1 MMSKVLNFGSINID
15 ETFEVPH
22 LCQKGETLSSI
33 GYTIRGGGKG
43 SNQSAALGKSGA
55 KVYHAGIVGK
65 DATWV
70 KDLIKDQGVDVTYIK
85 VDEKEANGRALIQVC
100 QKTGDNCIVL
110 YPGTNAKYTAEYA
123 KEVLEHFGP
132 DDWILQQNE
141 ISQGGAIMQVAADKG
156 LSIIFNP
163 APMTPSVIDEFP
175 LDKVDILQ
183 VNETEATT
191 MYQAI
196 TGKVDEPVPE
206 DLVKLIMETYPEMQG
221 IVMTL
226 GGDGVL
232 ACFRHKGQCQEFKI
246 PVAKANVKDTTA
258 AGDTFVGFF
267 LSSFLR
273 NTHSD
278 YFTRVGNALI
288 EANMAAAIS
297 VERPGSMASV
307 PSLNEVRDRL
317 EA

>member
-1 MMSKVLNFGSINID
+1 MKLN
-15 ETFEVPH
+15 H
-22 LCQKGETLSSI
+22 SSYFI
-33 GYTIRGGGKG
+33 
-43 SNQSAALGKSGA
+43 
-55 KVYHAGIVGK
+55 
-65 DATWV
+65 
-70 KDLIKDQGVDVTYIK
+70 
-85 VDEKEANGRALIQVC
+85 
-100 QKTGDNCIVL
+100 
-110 YPGTNAKYTAEYA
+110 
-123 KEVLEHFGP
+123 
-132 DDWILQQNE
+132 
-141 ISQGGAIMQVAADKG
+141 ISG

-175 LDKVDILQ
+175 LNKVDILQ

-258 AGDTFVGFF
+258 AGDTFVVRVFF
-267 LSSFLR
+267 F
-273 NTHSD
+273 
-278 YFTRVGNALI
+278 FTFIL
-288 EANMAAAIS
+288 
-297 VERPGSMASV
+297 
-307 PSLNEVRDRL
+307 
-317 EA
+317 